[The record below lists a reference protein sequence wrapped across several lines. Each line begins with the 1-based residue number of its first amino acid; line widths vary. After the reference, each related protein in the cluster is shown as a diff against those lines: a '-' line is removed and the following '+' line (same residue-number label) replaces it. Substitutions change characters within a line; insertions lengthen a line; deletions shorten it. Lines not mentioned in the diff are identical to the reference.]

1 MADEQGAEKIKDI
14 FNRKDITVAENQE
27 HKWATLKSLEA
38 HLRRLAEIEVPETLK
53 AKLFAAIPDEQPKAG
68 PKHCVR
74 WWPGAWGFGATAAA
88 ILVLALILVTNYGTS
103 GPSRKLI
110 ADINDKP
117 SYYTL
122 ADQNNTSVGDGEPCG
137 LQRPIVNL
145 NEPAFRY

>member
-1 MADEQGAEKIKDI
+1 MADKQGTEKIKDI
-14 FNRKDITVAENQE
+14 FNRKDIAMVENQE

-53 AKLFAAIPDEQPKAG
+53 AKLFAAIPDEKSKAG
-68 PKHCVR
+68 SKHCGR

-88 ILVLALILVTNYGTS
+88 ILVLVLIFVTNYGTS
-103 GPSRKLI
+103 GPSRNLI

-117 SYYTL
+117 AYYTL

-137 LQRPIVNL
+137 LQRSIANQ